1 MDIRRVVPNIPS
13 RDMEKS
19 KLFYGEFLGMK
30 LAMDMEWILT
40 FASSSNPAA
49 QISIVKSDST
59 TVDTPGIT
67 ISIEVSDVEELFKK
81 AVSMNYKIAY
91 PVTTESWGVRRF
103 FIEDPN
109 GVTVNLMQH
118 I

>member
-1 MDIRRVVPNIPS
+1 
-13 RDMEKS
+13 MEKS
-19 KLFYGEFLGMK
+19 KLFYGEFLGMN

-40 FASSSNPAA
+40 FVSSSNPTA
-49 QISIVKSDST
+49 QISIVKSDSIT
-59 TVDTPGIT
+59 TTTPGIT
-67 ISIEVSDVEELFKK
+67 ISIEVADVDELYKK

-91 PVTTESWGVRRF
+91 PVTTEPWGVRRF

-118 I
+118 V